1 MKKFNQLLQE
11 YKSWKLAT
19 HGRDIDS
26 SDISYVRECYA
37 AGYKA
42 EQDAKRMQ
50 ESKAKKANKAQV
62 KQSPAKALA
71 AKYSSTIRDY
81 EKFKESKG
89 LGPVSREEKTAI
101 LNKLREN
108 MEPAKKPVQ
117 KMEEGIT
124 IKGFFAKL
132 NEAKKSVA
140 IATKRL
146 KEGDIMG
153 AADATM
159 DAGQQVNAA
168 AQDANAMA
176 TPSAPVPQEVAD
188 QISQV
193 KAAVDSLAASAGIA
207 SPVDMGADP
216 NASVPAVTGAGE
228 DPNAMPPEGQPQQP
242 VMESKDRLE
251 ASKKRLEEQKF
262 SMENGLQT
270 PPVSKI
276 IKGTVVGAS
285 SEAAPKDTWPNR
297 ELKGLKGNIK
307 EEEEFAPD
315 TDENQEKIVEGEEF
329 KEKGLAEKRLE
340 EELAKRNFKW
350 NDFLT
355 SGFGRR

>member
-19 HGRDIDS
+19 HGKDIDS
-26 SDISYVRECYA
+26 YDIAYVRECYA

-42 EQDAKRMQ
+42 EQDAKRIK
-50 ESKAKKANKAQV
+50 ESKAKQAAKKAQV
-62 KQSPAKALA
+62 QSPAKVLA

-108 MEPAKKPVQ
+108 MEPAKKPTQ
-117 KMEEGIT
+117 KLEEGIT

-262 SMENGLQT
+262 NMEDGLQT

-276 IKGTVVGAS
+276 IKGTVIGAS

-297 ELKGLKGNIK
+297 ELKDLKGNIK

-355 SGFGRR
+355 SGFSRR

>member
-26 SDISYVRECYA
+26 YDIAYVRECYA

-71 AKYSSTIRDY
+71 TKYSSTIRDY